1 MMNLAYTGEME
12 KKTVQEVFAQTLE
25 ELIKKDPE
33 VVYIDA
39 DLMLLTGVKDI
50 YKKYPKRVLN
60 TGIQEAN
67 MASLA
72 AGMSVL
78 GLKPYIHSF
87 AAFASRR
94 TFDQLFMA
102 AYGESNIRVIGSE
115 PGIRQEYNGGT
126 HMTFED
132 ITLMRSIPNA
142 TVIDVTDSA
151 MFSSLLWQ
159 TKDLPGMFYMRMP
172 FKNVIRV
179 YEEGSEFE
187 IGRGIILKE
196 GTDATIIA
204 CGLLVTVAL
213 QAAKLLQNEG
223 VSVRVVDMFTVK
235 PLDEELTVNCAK
247 KTGAVVTAENASV
260 YGGLGSA
267 VSEVLGEKYPV
278 PVLHVGVKDEFGEV
292 GPESYLRERFGF
304 TPENLAEKVRLAIA
318 AKNAK

>member
-1 MMNLAYTGEME
+1 MNLAYTGEME

-25 ELIKKDPE
+25 DLIKKDPE

-60 TGIQEAN
+60 TSIQEAN

-87 AAFASRR
+87 AAFATRR
-94 TFDQLFMA
+94 AFDQLFMA

-132 ITLMRSIPNA
+132 VTLMRCVPNA

-151 MFSSLLWQ
+151 MFSSLLRQ
-159 TKDLPGMFYMRMP
+159 TKDLPGIFYMRMP
-172 FKNVIRV
+172 FKNVIQV
-179 YEEGSEFE
+179 YKENADFE
-187 IGRGIILKE
+187 IGRGIVLRE

-213 QAAKLLQNEG
+213 EAAKLLQNEG
-223 VSVRVVDMFTVK
+223 VSVRVVDMFTIK
-235 PLDEELTVNCAK
+235 PLDEDLVVDSAK
-247 KTGAVVTAENASV
+247 KTGAIVTAENASV

-267 VSEVLGEKYPV
+267 VSEVLDENYPV
-278 PVLHVGVKDEFGEV
+278 PVLHVGVGDEFGEV

-304 TPENLAEKVRLAIA
+304 TPENLAEKVRSVIA
-318 AKNAK
+318 VKNAK